1 MKSVEP
7 KDEKDGKAYLDDGQS
22 SIANGQK
29 QKMQKKK
36 RKANFV
42 TGVKFADYLEY

>member
-1 MKSVEP
+1 L
-7 KDEKDGKAYLDDGQS
+7 ADGQW

-42 TGVKFADYLEY
+42 KDDWEIFKLSQI